1 MAIWKLSLPL
11 FAAKS
16 RVPQSG
22 CFTSY
27 LHFVATSRQPKNQ
40 HALVCESQP
49 LMTFRS
55 YGLPARCPACGAPNP
70 IKENANAN
78 QQG

>member
-1 MAIWKLSLPL
+1 MAVRKLSLPL

-27 LHFVATSRQPKNQ
+27 LHFVAISRQPRNQ
-40 HALVCESQP
+40 HALVCESQSTVTRRGRVYLRP
-49 LMTFRS
+49 KRRPER
-55 YGLPARCPACGAPNP
+55 PAQAF
-70 IKENANAN
+70 
-78 QQG
+78 